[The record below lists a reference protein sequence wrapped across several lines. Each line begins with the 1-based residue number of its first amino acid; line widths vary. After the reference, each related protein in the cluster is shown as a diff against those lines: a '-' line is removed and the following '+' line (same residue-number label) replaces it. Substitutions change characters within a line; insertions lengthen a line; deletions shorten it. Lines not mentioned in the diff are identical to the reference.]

1 MDSITHIVLG
11 GCLGQVT
18 LGKQAGRK
26 AVLWGAIADT
36 VPDLDVFLGPFVHP
50 VQSLLT
56 HRGFTHSIL
65 FAAVFPLIMGKFLAR
80 LYRKDEIPRE
90 PVPREIVS
98 QELIPWWK
106 WAILIGLG
114 TFSHIFIDSLTNY
127 GTGLL
132 EPFCNHR
139 FSYTTIFIADPLFT
153 LPMLLTFFV
162 LLFKKVSLPF
172 KNKMAKTALILSGI
186 YLCWT
191 IYNRTFFESHFE
203 DQLASQHIPFSEQSL
218 TPSPLNNIL
227 WSTIAKSD
235 SGFYQGH
242 YSLLDDSARVNFNYI
257 PAHKELAAQF
267 TDNKEYQLLERFS
280 KGYSCIS
287 ILQDGLPYFHDLR
300 FGTTKGWRPAIG
312 DFTFNYPLQ
321 LDSTDNKML
330 IKSSPWNMARFEG
343 LGDLWER
350 VKGK

>member
-36 VPDLDVFLGPFVHP
+36 VPDLDIFLGPLVHP

-65 FAAVFPLIMGKFLAR
+65 FAAVFPLILGNFLAR
-80 LYRKDEIPRE
+80 IYRKDEIPRE
-90 PVPREIVS
+90 FIPRES
-98 QELIPWWK
+98 IPWWR

-127 GTGLL
+127 GTGLF

-153 LPMLLTFFV
+153 LPMLLAFII
-162 LLFKKVSLPF
+162 LLFKNVSLPF
-172 KNKMAKTALILSGI
+172 KNKVARYALILSGI
-186 YLCWT
+186 YLSWT
-191 IYNRTFFESHFE
+191 IYNRSFFENHFE
-203 DQLASQHIPFSEQSL
+203 NQLTNQQIPFSGQSL
-218 TPSPLNNIL
+218 TPAPLNNIL
-227 WSTIAKSD
+227 WSTLAKSD
-235 SGFYQGH
+235 SGYYQGH

-257 PAHKELAAQF
+257 PAHKELAASF
-267 TDNKEYQLLERFS
+267 IDNKEYQLLERFS

-287 ILQDGLPYFHDLR
+287 ILEDGLPYFHDLR
-300 FGTTKGWRPAIG
+300 FGTTKGWRPSIG

-321 LDSTDNKML
+321 IDSTDNKML

>member
-11 GCLGQVT
+11 GCIGQVT
-18 LGKQAGRK
+18 LGKKVGRK

-36 VPDLDVFLGPFVHP
+36 VPDFDVFISPFVHQ

-56 HRGFTHSIL
+56 HRGFTHSVF
-65 FAAVFPLIMGKFLAR
+65 FAAGFPILMGMLLAR
-80 LYRKDEIPRE
+80 WYKKDN
-90 PVPREIVS
+90 
-98 QELIPWWK
+98 IPWQN
-106 WAILIGLG
+106 WALLIGLG

-153 LPMLLTFFV
+153 LPMLIAFVV
-162 LLFKKVSLPF
+162 LLFKKVSFAF
-172 KNKMAKTALILSGI
+172 KNKIARWALILSGI

-191 IYNRTFFESHFE
+191 IYNRSYFESHFE
-203 DQLASQHIPFSEQSL
+203 DQLTQQHIPFTGQSL

-242 YSLLDDSARVNFNYI
+242 YSLMDDSARVDFNYI
-257 PAHKELAAQF
+257 PAHKELGNAFSQY
-267 TDNKEYQLLERFS
+267 KEYQLLERFA

-287 ILQDGLPYFHDLR
+287 ILEDGLPYFHDLR
-300 FGTTKGWRPAIG
+300 FGTTKGWRPSIG
-312 DFTFNYPLQ
+312 DFTFNYPLVP
-321 LDSTDNKML
+321 DSTATGHLKEGD
-330 IKSSPWNMARFEG
+330 PWNMARFEG

-350 VKGK
+350 VKGN

>member
-36 VPDLDVFLGPFVHP
+36 VPDLDIFLGPFVHP

-65 FAAVFPLIMGKFLAR
+65 FAAVFPLIMGKLLAR
-80 LYRKDEIPRE
+80 LYRKDE
-90 PVPREIVS
+90 
-98 QELIPWWK
+98 IPWWK

-127 GTGLL
+127 GTGLF

-162 LLFKKVSLPF
+162 LLFKKVSFSF
-172 KNKMAKTALILSGI
+172 KNKLAKTALILSGI
-186 YLCWT
+186 YLSWT
-191 IYNRTFFESHFE
+191 IYNRTFFESHFA
-203 DQLASQHIPFSEQSL
+203 DQLTNQHIPFSGQSL

-242 YSLLDDSARVNFNYI
+242 YSLLDDSAHVNFNYI
-257 PAHKELAAQF
+257 PAHKELGSSF
-267 TDNKEYQLLERFS
+267 TNNKEYQLLERFA

-287 ILQDGLPYFHDLR
+287 VLEDGLPYFHDLR
-300 FGTTKGWRPAIG
+300 FGTTKGWRPSIG

-321 LDSTDNKML
+321 LDSTDHKML
-330 IKSSPWNMARFEG
+330 IKSNPWNMARFEG

-350 VKGK
+350 VKGR